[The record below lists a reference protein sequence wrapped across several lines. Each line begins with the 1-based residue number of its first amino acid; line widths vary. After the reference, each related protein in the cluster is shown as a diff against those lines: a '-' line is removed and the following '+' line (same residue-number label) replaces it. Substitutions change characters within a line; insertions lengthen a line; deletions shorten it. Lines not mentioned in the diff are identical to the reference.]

1 MAITQQPRW
10 LCLCAASFSA
20 SIAVTTPTGHLSPSM
35 SQYRDRAWATF
46 PIQLYLKPSK
56 RLKIL
61 KICSIYPLL
70 QLITPCI
77 SNRWITLWMEIRVS
91 WLMQYYHQS
100 TTEVMISTW
109 YSSTISNRRVL
120 WEDPCPLGKVDSC
133 LIISVSKEH
142 AKSLSVPFWVFKVSS
157 PELVYANDAQS
168 IQASHNGVLLP
179 LFPS

>member
-1 MAITQQPRW
+1 MLYVLQWPDCWMHENLCDVMLQPGSLLRQQHLAMMWQPW
-10 LCLCAASFSA
+10 QVSFCAASFSA
-20 SIAVTTPTGHLSPSM
+20 SIAVTTPTGHLSPAM

-46 PIQLYLKPSK
+46 PIQLYLKLSK
-56 RLKIL
+56 WLKIL

-70 QLITPCI
+70 QLITPCL

-120 WEDPCPLGKVDSC
+120 WETGQGRQLFNYLCLQRTCQKLVSTLLG
-133 LIISVSKEH
+133 L
-142 AKSLSVPFWVFKVSS
+142 
-157 PELVYANDAQS
+157 
-168 IQASHNGVLLP
+168 
-179 LFPS
+179 